1 MHPVTV
7 PCWRSGTASTE
18 RRRSAATKAA
28 TAKRSS
34 TPASTVITGSPVC
47 AARSAIE
54 RLTERSFAS
63 RSAAAKLR
71 DTTGRSSP
79 SSWRSSRN
87 PRSAAV
93 SSIAVSITSSRI
105 RATSASLLSL
115 RESVNRRRSSAV
127 SGSERGFL
135 LLRQDDG
142 ELRPVVSRNFAAADL
157 EANDRSVSRSIAER
171 AAQTGEP
178 VITVDAGVDERFAV
192 AASVAALRLRSVL
205 AVPLR
210 QHGTVTGCIYVA
222 HRLRGGAF
230 DDRAASVLGE
240 LADIAALAIENAR
253 LTERLRRSTHEVD
266 ELNRRLAADLEGRA
280 AELVRV
286 KAELPDRDRLRHR
299 YERIVGRSPRW

>member
-18 RRRSAATKAA
+18 RRRSAATEAA

-87 PRSAAV
+87 PRSDPDTALLRRLLTLSRRLNSEADVARILDEVIDTAIELTAA
-93 SSIAVSITSSRI
+93 
-105 RATSASLLSL
+105 
-115 RESVNRRRSSAV
+115 
-127 SGSERGFL
+127 ERGFL

-142 ELRPVVSRNFAAADL
+142 ELRPVVSRNFAAAEL
-157 EANDRSVSRSIAER
+157 EANDRSGSRSIAER

-178 VITVDAGVDERFAV
+178 VITVDAGGDERFAV

-210 QHGTVTGCIYVA
+210 QHGTVTGCIYVD
-222 HRLRGGAF
+222 HRLRG
-230 DDRAASVLGE
+230 DR
-240 LADIAALAIENAR
+240 
-253 LTERLRRSTHEVD
+253 
-266 ELNRRLAADLEGRA
+266 
-280 AELVRV
+280 
-286 KAELPDRDRLRHR
+286 
-299 YERIVGRSPRW
+299 